1 MRRFRNAALAVAT
14 ATTVAIS
21 GVSVASAQ
29 TEGNQGSQQQT
40 QGSAKTGEKPNLA
53 GSLGKLRKTID
64 PNDKLEW
71 DKPAK
76 GQDIFGSQSWK
87 NNEEIKARTPMW
99 AKVADSLL
107 ITTAAISVFGLIVA
121 PIYNF
126 LRYGI
131 NR

>member
-1 MRRFRNAALAVAT
+1 MLLLRPRATRAPSSRLRAPLRLARSRT
-14 ATTVAIS
+14 S
-21 GVSVASAQ
+21 
-29 TEGNQGSQQQT
+29 
-40 QGSAKTGEKPNLA
+40 LA
-53 GSLGKLRKTID
+53 PWGKLRKTID